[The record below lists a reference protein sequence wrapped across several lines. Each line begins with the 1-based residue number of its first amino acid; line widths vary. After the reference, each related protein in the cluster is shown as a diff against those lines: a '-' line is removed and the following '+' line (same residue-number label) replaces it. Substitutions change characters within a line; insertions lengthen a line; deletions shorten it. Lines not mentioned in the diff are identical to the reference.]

1 MGRSVVQLAQCL
13 PSMPKAPSQSQH
25 HTNHIVVLH
34 SGGGHG
40 RIRSTR
46 TFSVTQQGGD
56 RLGYMRAPEGRE
68 DVKELSSNPL
78 QRTLIQPCSK
88 TG

>member
-56 RLGYMRAPEGRE
+56 RLGYMRAP
-68 DVKELSSNPL
+68 
-78 QRTLIQPCSK
+78 
-88 TG
+88 